1 MSKNIHE
8 QNHNTLLRVIVLAVI
23 LLSIGQI
30 IVYNNLQ
37 NVKTMISEPA
47 IQIKEG
53 GRVLKISVTPT
64 P

>member
-30 IVYNNLQ
+30 ILYNNLQ
-37 NVKTMISEPA
+37 NVKTMISETA

-53 GRVLKISVTPT
+53 GRELKISVTPT